1 MNTLLYMPSY
11 SHYTDFLKDEQFVRW
26 QLLPDE
32 ELNTQWQDFMKKH
45 PHLDEEIR
53 QAIDYLKT
61 TGLNKNRLDE
71 EDRRQLFR
79 RIQSTIERNSK
90 MIKVRRVIR
99 YAVAS
104 CAAIAL
110 IIVGLHLF
118 TAPEEERAIPFGTER
133 IVGNLLN
140 HEAIQLISGKE
151 SRSFQ
156 SNIKLNVSNQGS
168 ITVTQENAKEETV
181 DIDRVLL
188 NRLVVPYGKRTLLIL
203 SDGSKIWLNSGTVL
217 EFPTEFSTQS
227 REINL
232 ISGEIYAEVA
242 PDKTKSFYVYT
253 SDFYIKI
260 YGTRFN
266 VSRYSDSPQ
275 SVTLVEGSVG
285 LRSGTDRELFLW
297 PNEQAVYRK
306 NGMFDKQAV
315 DVNRII
321 SWKDGYLTLDR
332 TPMSEVLKQIGRYY
346 NLAFDYEA
354 DVNLQK
360 RTCTGKIYLSDNLDY
375 VMTTV
380 ALLSSTEYEK
390 QGNRIYI
397 MNEPN

>member
-1 MNTLLYMPSY
+1 MPGY
-11 SHYTDFLKDEQFVRW
+11 SHYTDFLKDEQFIRW

-32 ELNTQWQDFMKKH
+32 ELNVRWQDFMEKH

-53 QAIDYLKT
+53 QAIHYLKT
-61 TGLNKNRLDE
+61 TGLNKNRLNE
-71 EDRRQLFR
+71 ENRRQLFR

-90 MIKVRRVIR
+90 TIKVRRAIR

-110 IIVGLHLF
+110 IIVGLYLF
-118 TAPEEERAIPFGTER
+118 TVPEEGKVIPLGTER

-156 SNIKLNVSNQGS
+156 SNIKLNISDKGN
-168 ITVTQENAKEETV
+168 ITVTQESEREETIN
-181 DIDRVLL
+181 IDKTSI
-188 NRLVVPYGKRTLLIL
+188 NRLVVPYGKRTQLIL
-203 SDGSKIWLNSGTVL
+203 SDGSKVWLNSGTVL
-217 EFPTEFSTQS
+217 EFPAEFSAQN

-242 PDKTKSFYVYT
+242 PDKTKSFYVHT
-253 SDFYIKI
+253 SDFHVKV
-260 YGTRFN
+260 YGTKFN
-266 VSRYSDSPQ
+266 ISHYSDSPQ
-275 SVTLVEGSVG
+275 SVTLVEGSVA

-297 PNEQAVYRK
+297 PNEQAVYKK
-306 NGMFDKQAV
+306 NGMFNKQAV

-332 TPMSEVLKQIGRYY
+332 TPVSEVLKQIRRYY

-380 ALLSSTEYEK
+380 ALLSSTGYKK

>member
-1 MNTLLYMPSY
+1 M
-11 SHYTDFLKDEQFVRW
+11 
-26 QLLPDE
+26 
-32 ELNTQWQDFMKKH
+32 
-45 PHLDEEIR
+45 
-53 QAIDYLKT
+53 
-61 TGLNKNRLDE
+61 
-71 EDRRQLFR
+71 
-79 RIQSTIERNSK
+79 
-90 MIKVRRVIR
+90 IR

-110 IIVGLHLF
+110 AIAGLHLF
-118 TAPEEERAIPFGTER
+118 RFIHPEERSVMPFGTER

-156 SNIKLNVSNQGS
+156 NNIKLNISDKGD
-168 ITVTQENAKEETV
+168 ITVMQENEREETL
-181 DIDRVLL
+181 DMDKASI
-188 NRLVVPYGKRTLLIL
+188 NRLVVPYGKRTQLTL
-203 SDGSKIWLNSGTVL
+203 SDGSKVWLNSGTVL
-217 EFPTEFSTQS
+217 EFPAEFSAQN

-232 ISGEIYAEVA
+232 MSGEIYAEVA
-242 PDKTKSFYVYT
+242 PDKTKSFYVHT
-253 SDFYIKI
+253 SDFHVKV
-260 YGTRFN
+260 YGTKFN
-266 VSRYSDSPQ
+266 ISHYSDSPQ

-285 LRSGTDRELFLW
+285 LRSGTDSEWFLS
-297 PNEQAVYRK
+297 PNEQAVYKK

-315 DVNRII
+315 DVNSII

-332 TPMSEVLKQIGRYY
+332 TPVSEVLKQIGRYY
-346 NLAFDYEA
+346 NLAFDYKA

-380 ALLSSTEYEK
+380 ALLSSTGYEK